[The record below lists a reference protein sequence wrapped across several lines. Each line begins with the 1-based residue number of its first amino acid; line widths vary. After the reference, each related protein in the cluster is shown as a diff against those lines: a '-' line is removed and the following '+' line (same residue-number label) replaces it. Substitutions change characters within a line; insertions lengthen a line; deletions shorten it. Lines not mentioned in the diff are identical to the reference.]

1 MGISDKIIQFTLSKK
16 DYPTQVGHIV
26 NLSLLDWLSVS
37 LAGQNE
43 PVSQVVRSCFIEEGG
58 NSEAFVFGSDQKIS
72 SRSAALINGT
82 ISHALDYDDT
92 HFASLGHPSVTVM
105 PASLALADRL
115 GSDLNNFKRAIL
127 CGMEIAIRV
136 GVWLGRSHY
145 RKGFHI
151 TSTAGTFGA
160 TTASAYLLGLNRN
173 QFKMALGL
181 AASRASGIKSQF
193 GTMGKPFHAGI
204 AASNGVESALLA
216 LKGFVATEEPFEGP
230 QSFAATH
237 DSENNSEI
245 FNSLGTEFIFEAVTH
260 KFHACCHGLHAGME
274 ALIELRENHSLSPC
288 EIKEISLIIHPQYLN
303 VCNILSPRTG
313 LEAKFSFRLTAAMIM
328 WGVDTARLESFS
340 NSVCSNASFI
350 ELRDKV
356 FIETNGDLNET
367 AASAKIT
374 MLDGRVFTAKHDLS
388 TLADPSLREKKVRS
402 KSNSLIGQE
411 RSEKIWQAITEEI
424 THVEIPI
431 SKLLLDF

>member
-1 MGISDKIIQFTLSKK
+1 
-16 DYPTQVGHIV
+16 
-26 NLSLLDWLSVS
+26 
-37 LAGQNE
+37 
-43 PVSQVVRSCFIEEGG
+43 
-58 NSEAFVFGSDQKIS
+58 
-72 SRSAALINGT
+72 
-82 ISHALDYDDT
+82 
-92 HFASLGHPSVTVM
+92 
-105 PASLALADRL
+105 
-115 GSDLNNFKRAIL
+115 
-127 CGMEIAIRV
+127 MEIAIRV

-274 ALIELRENHSLSPC
+274 ALTELRENHSLSPC

-356 FIETNGDLNET
+356 FIEANGDLNET